1 MQDSPRRLSPLRQHD
16 FRLLLLGQT
25 TSQLGTQLAGVAV
38 PLLALLTLD
47 ASPLELGLL
56 SASGTIPFALIGLP
70 AGAWIDR
77 LRKRPVLV
85 AADTVRAVVL
95 ATIPLAALAGVLTM
109 TQLIVVMLLSGLA
122 RVFFDVGYQ
131 SYLPA
136 LVGPDEVL
144 SGNASLET
152 IRATGQ
158 VAGPGL
164 GGWLVSVAGAALVL
178 AIQSVTFAVSAVC
191 LLSIRRTETV
201 VERPA
206 TSRLRSEIAEGLRY
220 VVHTAR
226 MRALGL
232 ASAAGNFS
240 FGIGSAATLPFVSRS
255 LHLSPSWIGIVVSTG
270 SVAAMLGAALTP
282 RVARRFGTER
292 TVWLSLA
299 VTGPFA
305 ALTAFATP
313 GPLVALVVIATMAG
327 EFGQIVYAVTS
338 VSVRQRICPPAL
350 LGRVNATMRVLIMSA
365 FPAGALLGG
374 LVAQLAG
381 LRVALLA
388 GALVLVLSPVPVRRA
403 FRPATV

>member
-1 MQDSPRRLSPLRQHD
+1 MQDSPLREHD

-47 ASPLELGLL
+47 ATPLELGLL
-56 SASGTIPFALIGLP
+56 SASGTISFALIGLP

-77 LRKRPVLV
+77 LPKRPVLV
-85 AADTVRAVVL
+85 AADVARAVLL
-95 ATIPLAALAGVLTM
+95 ATIPLAALAGALTM

-136 LVGPDEVL
+136 IVGPDKVL

-178 AIQSVTFAVSAVC
+178 LIQSVTFAVSAVC
-191 LLSIRRTETV
+191 LLAIRRTETV
-201 VERPA
+201 ALRPT
-206 TSRLRSEIAEGLRY
+206 TSRLRTEIAEGLRY

-226 MRALGL
+226 MRALAL
-232 ASAAGNFS
+232 ASAAGNLS
-240 FGIGSAATLPFVSRS
+240 FGIGSAATLPFLSRT
-255 LHLSPSWIGIVVSTG
+255 LHLSPAWIGIVVSIG

-282 RVARRFGTER
+282 RVSRRFGAER

-299 VTGPFA
+299 VSGPFA
-305 ALTAFATP
+305 ALIAFASP
-313 GPLVALVVIATMAG
+313 GPLVALVVIAIVAG
-327 EFGQIVYAVTS
+327 EFGQIVYSVTS
-338 VSVRQRICPPAL
+338 VSLRQRICPPEL

-374 LVAQLAG
+374 VLAQFAG

-388 GALVLVLSPVPVRRA
+388 GAAVLVLSPVPLRKVLA
-403 FRPATV
+403 TATV

>member
-1 MQDSPRRLSPLRQHD
+1 MQDSPLRERD
-16 FRLLLLGQT
+16 FRLLLLGQI

-47 ASPLELGLL
+47 ATPLELGLL
-56 SASGTIPFALIGLP
+56 SASGTISFALIGLP

-77 LRKRPVLV
+77 LPKRPVLV
-85 AADTVRAVVL
+85 AADVVRAVLL
-95 ATIPLAALAGVLTM
+95 ATIPLAALAGALTI

-136 LVGPDEVL
+136 IVGPDKVL

-152 IRATGQ
+152 VRATGQ

-164 GGWLVSVAGAALVL
+164 GGWLVSIAGAALVL
-178 AIQSVTFAVSAVC
+178 LIQSVTFAVSAGC
-191 LLSIRRTETV
+191 LLAIRRTETV
-201 VERPA
+201 VPRPA
-206 TSRLRSEIAEGLRY
+206 TSRLRTEIAEGLRY

-226 MRALGL
+226 MRGLAL

-240 FGIGSAATLPFVSRS
+240 FGIGSAATLPFLSRT
-255 LHLSPSWIGIVVSTG
+255 LHLSPTWIGIVVSTG

-282 RVARRFGTER
+282 RVSRRFGAER

-305 ALTAFATP
+305 ALIAFANP
-313 GPLVALVVIATMAG
+313 GPLVALVVIAIVAG

-338 VSVRQRICPPAL
+338 VSLRQRICPPEL

-374 LVAQLAG
+374 LLAQFAG
-381 LRVALLA
+381 LRAALLA
-388 GALVLVLSPVPVRRA
+388 GAVVLVLPPVPLRKVLA
-403 FRPATV
+403 PTTV